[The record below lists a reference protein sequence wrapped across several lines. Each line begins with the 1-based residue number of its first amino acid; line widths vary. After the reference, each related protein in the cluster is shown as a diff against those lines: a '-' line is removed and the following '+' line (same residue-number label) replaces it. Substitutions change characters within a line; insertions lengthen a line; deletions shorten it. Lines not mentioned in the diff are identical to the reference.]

1 MKKLIL
7 INVVNIA
14 MIGKYFGRI
23 ILADTAN
30 NILAGKHKNIK
41 YNIVLSIYKIIL
53 YKNRHIYL

>member
-53 YKNRHIYL
+53 